1 MKTRP
6 VLLLS
11 VCVALVSSFAAAF
24 MLDARDARAQTQEDW
39 QALSD
44 KLVRIENEV
53 AALRANVNQNNN
65 AEAFQRLA
73 RLEQL
78 LRENTGVM
86 ETLTF
91 RLGQLQQSSAAYRRD
106 VELRFQ
112 ILEDDLLAMSER
124 LNDVAVAATEAADTA
139 TEAVVAAAEAVTA
152 AAAIRAATPPA
163 SSSSSVVSTTSTP
176 GSLAVTATPDS
187 LLSGLSPTTSTQD
200 FSTARTFESDP
211 ASATPA
217 ATAPAGVTP
226 GAAALGSRLLNP
238 EDLSGEFFSEDDS
251 TALAPEPIDSLDET
265 QIANAPLGEN
275 EPRPL
280 SVVPVD
286 GRADLL
292 DPEAQAATPTN
303 PDDLYREGFALLE
316 QSDFDGA
323 QTNFRRFINDFPD
336 HANAADASYW
346 VGEIH
351 LARGEYAEAA
361 KNFLNVRQT
370 YSDSERASDSMLKLG
385 VSLRFLEEPERACGV
400 FEELLEP
407 GRFPDLS
414 DTVRRRAELEQQLTG
429 C

>member
-11 VCVALVSSFAAAF
+11 VCVVLVSSFAAA
-24 MLDARDARAQTQEDW
+24 LVPGARDARAQSQEDW

-44 KLVRIENEV
+44 RLARMENEV
-53 AALRANVNQNNN
+53 AALRANVKQNNN

-112 ILEDDLLAMSER
+112 ILEDDLLAMSGR
-124 LNDVAVAATEAADTA
+124 LGNVAAAATEAADIA
-139 TEAVVAAAEAVTA
+139 TEAVAAAEKAVTA
-152 AAAIRAATPPA
+152 ATAISAGTPVPNT
-163 SSSSSVVSTTSTP
+163 SSVVSLP
-176 GSLAVTATPDS
+176 
-187 LLSGLSPTTSTQD
+187 
-200 FSTARTFESDP
+200 STAPTPSSLTARAFESDS
-211 ASATPA
+211 ASSSLSTRV
-217 ATAPAGVTP
+217 APAPTGATP

-238 EDLSGEFFSEDDS
+238 GDFSSELFPEDDS
-251 TALAPEPIDSLDET
+251 AAPEPIDALDET
-265 QIANAPLGEN
+265 RDANAPLDEN
-275 EPRPL
+275 EPKPL

-286 GRADLL
+286 SGADPL
-292 DPEAQAATPTN
+292 DLEAQTATPAN

-323 QTNFRRFINDFPD
+323 QTNFQRFIGDFPD
-336 HANAADASYW
+336 HENAANASYW

-370 YSDSERASDSMLKLG
+370 YSDSERAADSMLKLG
-385 VSLRFLEEPERACGV
+385 VSLRFLEQPENACGV

>member
-11 VCVALVSSFAAAF
+11 VCVVLVSSFAAA
-24 MLDARDARAQTQEDW
+24 LVLGARDARAQSQEDW

-44 KLVRIENEV
+44 KLARIESEV
-53 AALRANVNQNNN
+53 TALRANVNQNNN

-78 LRENTGVM
+78 LRENTGLM

-112 ILEDDLLAMSER
+112 SLEDDLLAMSGR
-124 LNDVAVAATEAADTA
+124 LSNVADTA
-139 TEAVVAAAEAVTA
+139 TEAVAAAEKAVTA
-152 AAAIRAATPPA
+152 AAAISAGTPVPNI
-163 SSSSSVVSTTSTP
+163 SSVVSLPST
-176 GSLAVTATPDS
+176 GSIPSSLTAK
-187 LLSGLSPTTSTQD
+187 
-200 FSTARTFESDP
+200 TFESDSVSSSLSTP
-211 ASATPA
+211 ATPA
-217 ATAPAGVTP
+217 PTGATP
-226 GAAALGSRLLNP
+226 GAAALGSRLLNLEDFSSELFP
-238 EDLSGEFFSEDDS
+238 EGDS
-251 TALAPEPIDSLDET
+251 AAPEPIDALDET
-265 QIANAPLGEN
+265 RVANAPLGEN
-275 EPRPL
+275 EPKPL

-286 GRADLL
+286 ANADPLEL
-292 DPEAQAATPTN
+292 ETQAATPAN

-323 QTNFRRFINDFPD
+323 QANFQRFIGNFPD
-336 HANAADASYW
+336 HENAADASYW

-361 KNFLNVRQT
+361 RNFLNVRQT

-385 VSLRFLEEPERACGV
+385 VSLRFLEQPENACGV

>member
-1 MKTRP
+1 MKTRH

-11 VCVALVSSFAAAF
+11 VCVVLVSSFAAAI
-24 MLDARDARAQTQEDW
+24 DTRDARAQSREDW

-44 KLVRIENEV
+44 KLTRMESEV

-78 LRENTGVM
+78 LRENTGLM

-112 ILEDDLLAMSER
+112 ILEDDLLATSER
-124 LNDVAVAATEAADTA
+124 LNDIAAAAAKAADTA
-139 TEAVVAAAEAVTA
+139 TAAVTA
-152 AAAIRAATPPA
+152 AERAVTAATAISATTPA
-163 SSSSSVVSTTSTP
+163 SNSSSVVSAPSTSSVPSSLTASPDSSLSGLLPRTSTP
-176 GSLAVTATPDS
+176 DF
-187 LLSGLSPTTSTQD
+187 PTTK
-200 FSTARTFESDP
+200 TFEIESV
-211 ASATPA
+211 TPVP
-217 ATAPAGVTP
+217 TGVTP

-238 EDLSGEFFSEDDS
+238 EDSVSEFFSTEDDDS
-251 TALAPEPIDSLDET
+251 AAPQPIDALDET
-265 QIANAPLGEN
+265 LASAPLGEN
-275 EPRPL
+275 EPKPL
-280 SVVPVD
+280 SVIPVD
-286 GRADLL
+286 GSADSFGS
-292 DPEAQAATPTN
+292 EAQAATPVN

-323 QTNFRRFINDFPD
+323 QTNFQHFIGNFPD
-336 HANAADASYW
+336 HENAANASYW

-361 KNFLNVRQT
+361 RNFLNVRQT
-370 YSDSERASDSMLKLG
+370 YSDSDRAADSMLKLG
-385 VSLRFLEEPERACGV
+385 VSLRFLEQPENACGV